1 MTIPSTGARRLR
13 VGVVGLD
20 HYHVTGWV
28 ETIEGFPDELE
39 IVALYDPDPEMART
53 LAPTHHDPSLRPG
66 LGEAYRGLPVETSLD
81 DLIERH
87 ALDVALVTLSNADAP
102 AAIERL
108 AGAGIHMIIDKPAA
122 RTAPEARRAF
132 DAVRAAGVRAVVGLT
147 RRYSPAAQ
155 AAHEIALEGRLG
167 RLIAAEAIFATSSV
181 QVRDP
186 RNPLFDAAKT
196 GGGILSWLGIHDVD
210 TLLWLT
216 NEPVVE
222 VGAMSASL
230 GAPGLA
236 VEDVISIA
244 LRFAGGA
251 VGTVHLAYALPER
264 GYRNRLAL
272 RGLDGSL
279 EFGLDEELV
288 IVTAGGADGGVL
300 EERIAFDVPAVPGYG
315 ASGRAAVRDLIDAIR
330 DGRDTAAGG
339 DAIVRALEVID
350 AAYESARTGSRV
362 RLA

>member
-1 MTIPSTGARRLR
+1 
-13 VGVVGLD
+13 
-20 HYHVTGWV
+20 
-28 ETIEGFPDELE
+28 
-39 IVALYDPDPEMART
+39 
-53 LAPTHHDPSLRPG
+53 
-66 LGEAYRGLPVETSLD
+66 
-81 DLIERH
+81 
-87 ALDVALVTLSNADAP
+87 LVTLSNADAP

-122 RTAPEARRAF
+122 RTASRRAT
-132 DAVRAAGVRAVVGLT
+132 GVRCRPSLWGPRGGGPHAPLLT
-147 RRYSPAAQ
+147 GGSDGPRD
-155 AAHEIALEGRLG
+155 RLG
-167 RLIAAEAIFATSSV
+167 RPARRLIAAEAIFATSSV

-186 RNPLFDAAKT
+186 SNPLFDPIAT

-216 NEPVVE
+216 DEPVVE
-222 VGAMSASL
+222 VSAMAASL

-251 VGTVHLAYALPER
+251 IGTVHLAYALPAR
-264 GYRNRLAL
+264 GYRNRLAV
-272 RGLDGSL
+272 RGLDASL

-330 DGRDTAAGG
+330 DGRETAASGE
-339 DAIVRALEVID
+339 AIVRALEVID
-350 AAYESARTGSRV
+350 AAYESARTGMRV

>member
-1 MTIPSTGARRLR
+1 M
-13 VGVVGLD
+13 
-20 HYHVTGWV
+20 
-28 ETIEGFPDELE
+28 
-39 IVALYDPDPEMART
+39 
-53 LAPTHHDPSLRPG
+53 
-66 LGEAYRGLPVETSLD
+66 
-81 DLIERH
+81 
-87 ALDVALVTLSNADAP
+87 ALVTLPNADAP

-147 RRYSPAAQ
+147 RRYSPAARDG
-155 AAHEIALEGRLG
+155 ARDRSSEGRLG

-216 NEPVVE
+216 DEPVVE
-222 VGAMSASL
+222 VSAMAASL

-251 VGTVHLAYALPER
+251 VGTVHLAYALPAR
-264 GYRNRLAL
+264 GYRNRLAV
-272 RGLDGSL
+272 RGLDASL

-330 DGRDTAAGG
+330 EGREHGG
-339 DAIVRALEVID
+339 QRRGHRPG
-350 AAYESARTGSRV
+350 ARGHRRRLRV
-362 RLA
+362 GADRLARATRLGLSGGSGAVPGSGSVSGIIHSGAGPMTQNTCAGSSPITRFRIV